1 MAKTK
6 KKTKG
11 RKSKKK
17 TQTTKKKSILNKEIS
32 PEKYFIL
39 NSGKA
44 LATIRELVEELQV
57 MNDDLFVHHV
67 NDERN
72 DFANWIQDVFEDKK
86 LAKKLKEI
94 KDKEKTRIAI
104 YKHIAEL
111 FY

>member
-1 MAKTK
+1 MAKKKKKTSKTKGK
-6 KKTKG
+6 KKTKA
-11 RKSKKK
+11 
-17 TQTTKKKSILNKEIS
+17 TKKSSILNKEIS

-44 LATIRELVEELQV
+44 IATVRELVEELQI
-57 MNDDLFVHHV
+57 MNDELFRHHV

-86 LAKKLKEI
+86 LAKKLREI
-94 KDKEKTRIAI
+94 KDREKTRTAI